1 MEKIIFQK
9 PESYYVDRKAIF
21 TAEEITSQ
29 PRLWKEMGAALIA
42 RKEEITDFMNQVT
55 NEKNI
60 RIVFTGAGSSAF
72 VGETLQYM
80 LANELG
86 LHSEC
91 IHTTDIVSVPDSTL
105 LDMPTLLISY
115 ARSGESPESTAAVR
129 FAKKRIKNLYNIIV
143 VCDKDSSL
151 ARLGNETEKTLV
163 LDMPKGSCDRG
174 FAMTSSVSCMSL
186 ATWCLFHYKELEV
199 YVKET
204 KTFADSLEKEM
215 DLIADK
221 AKEIAKNDYRR
232 LIWLGCGAL
241 KGLAREACVK
251 SMELTNG
258 YVHAGYDAPTGFR
271 HGPKT
276 VIDNKTMTIHFISN
290 QPYTTQ
296 YDVDFVKE
304 MIGEKKENLIVT
316 VKDRKL
322 QDESAAGDYEVLY
335 EIPEGTK
342 AESEMGAYLKS
353 LVFSQLLSFMKSL
366 ECGLTTDN
374 PCPKGEVNRVVQGV
388 EIYEI

>member
-105 LDMPTLLISY
+105 LDIPTLLISY
-115 ARSGESPESTAAVR
+115 ARSGESPESMAAVR

-151 ARLGNETEKTLV
+151 AKLGNETEKTLV

-199 YVKET
+199 YVEET

-316 VKDRKL
+316 VKERKL

>member
-105 LDMPTLLISY
+105 LDIPTLLISY
-115 ARSGESPESTAAVR
+115 ARSGESPESMAAVR

-151 ARLGNETEKTLV
+151 AKLGNETEKTLV

-316 VKDRKL
+316 VKERKL